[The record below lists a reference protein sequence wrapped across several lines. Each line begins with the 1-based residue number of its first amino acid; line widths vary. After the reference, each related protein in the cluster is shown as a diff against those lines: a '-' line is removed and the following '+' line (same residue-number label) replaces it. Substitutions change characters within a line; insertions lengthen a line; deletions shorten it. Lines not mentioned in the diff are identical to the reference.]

1 MNMYIYISNDLC
13 ITHYIIYSI
22 LMYIIRGQSHLL
34 VQSIGEKNHLQT
46 SDPRGSSVRHFGIGK
61 QAKWRRRGRGSGE
74 MQRVV
79 VDVGL
84 VVS

>member
-13 ITHYIIYSI
+13 NTYYIIYI
-22 LMYIIRGQSHLL
+22 NIYYTWTKPFGGPIHWGK
-34 VQSIGEKNHLQT
+34 KNHLQT

-79 VDVGL
+79 VDVGR